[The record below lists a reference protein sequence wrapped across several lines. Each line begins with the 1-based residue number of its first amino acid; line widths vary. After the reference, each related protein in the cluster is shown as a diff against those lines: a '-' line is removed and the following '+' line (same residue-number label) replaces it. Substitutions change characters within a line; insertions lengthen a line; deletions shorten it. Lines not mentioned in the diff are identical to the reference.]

1 MLEDIWVTVIC
12 SCFNHEKYVIESLN
26 SVLNQSYKYVQLIVV
41 DDFSNDNSVAVI
53 EDYIK
58 SFPEIVFIKN
68 ESNLGITKSFNKAM
82 KFASGD
88 YFIDLAADDI
98 LLPNCIEIQL
108 NTFKNSIYKNLAI
121 VYGNTELISENG
133 NHKNYYFDVDINL
146 KTKIKKPSG
155 DIYSNIISLE
165 TTICSVSAMYKK
177 VVFDTLQGYDENL
190 SYEDFDY
197 WIRVSRNYDIEFI
210 DCVLVQKR
218 KVASS
223 LQNTL
228 YRKKNK
234 NSSSTFLILKKAY
247 KLNQTKED
255 HFILQKRVN
264 FEIINAFRN
273 RNYVLMLQNGWLRL
287 KIGIKSI

>member
-1 MLEDIWVTVIC
+1 MLEDIWVSVIC

-41 DDFSNDNSVAVI
+41 DDFSNDNSVVVI

-58 SFPEIVFIKN
+58 NFPEIVFIKN

-82 KFASGD
+82 KFARGD

-133 NHKNYYFDVDINL
+133 NHENYYFDVDTNL
-146 KTKIKKPSG
+146 KTKIKRPSG
-155 DIYSNIISLE
+155 NIYNNIISLE

-218 KVASS
+218 KVPSS
-223 LQNTL
+223 LQSTL

-247 KLNQTKED
+247 KLNQTKEE